1 MKIGF
6 SDSQKKFRE
15 EIREWLEKNVPKI
28 PLNSFDTKE
37 GFEEH
42 RDWKKN
48 SIQVIGRWLL
58 GPNNTVAG
66 V

>member
-6 SDSQKKFRE
+6 SDSQKKFRD
-15 EIREWLEKNVPKI
+15 EIRGWLEKNVPKI
-28 PLNSFDTKE
+28 PLKSFDTKE

-42 RDWKKN
+42 REWEKKLN
-48 SIQVIGRWLL
+48 SGNWSMVTW
-58 GPNNTVAG
+58 PNNMAVG

>member
-15 EIREWLEKNVPKI
+15 EIRGWLEKNVPKI
-28 PLNSFDTKE
+28 PLKSFDTKE

-42 RDWKKN
+42 RDGKKN
-48 SIQVIGRWLL
+48 SIQVIGQWLL
-58 GPNNTVAG
+58 GPNNMAVG